1 MSNEEKLTKVGINW
15 YKPTYG
21 KPLTKPYKLRH
32 LIQFLFTLFEEKI
45 IKKFKK

>member
-1 MSNEEKLTKVGINW
+1 MNKNESFAKARINW
-15 YKPTYG
+15 YNPTYG

-32 LIQFLFTLFEEKI
+32 LIQFLFTFFEEKI